1 MERLLAALGAWCV
14 LVLSSPAIAGPLT
27 PPGAPAPSMKTLD
40 QVEPS
45 TPIGPTTTPGDADAL
60 YVITQPGAYH
70 LTADL
75 AGQAAKHGVQILSA
89 DVTLDL
95 RGFTL
100 RGVSTGLDGVR
111 VGETAGPLLANIV
124 IRNGRSVGWGGSG
137 VRADRANRASLHNLF
152 SNANGAYGVIAGVG
166 ALVADC
172 VAEDNDLTNIAVAG
186 QSIVERCMAIRGGAD
201 GFTGTSTAVFRQCIA
216 FLNGADGFRPGAGAT
231 LIECA
236 TSGNLG
242 DGFDAGARSVF
253 ERCSSIFDAQRGVS
267 AGVDSSVK
275 DCLVTGAGA
284 DGVVLTDGGRVTGG
298 GVTAVGGTAIVSGAQ
313 SRVDGVTVRTAG
325 AGVSVG
331 IASRVERCLI
341 ANIGAD
347 GIRLTSHGAALG
359 NTIDSCGTSSDGAG
373 VRATDVANRI
383 EGNSATRCDYG
394 VRLDASGNVVIGN
407 SVVGATISAF
417 SAPAGNAVGPVLS
430 SATITSAPAPNANF
444 VP

>member
-1 MERLLAALGAWCV
+1 MDRLSAVRGACCALLFSAF
-14 LVLSSPAIAGPLT
+14 AIAGPLT

-45 TPIGPTTTPGDADAL
+45 TPVGPDTTPGDADAL

-70 LTADL
+70 LTGDL
-75 AGQAAKHGVQILSA
+75 AGQAAKHGIQISSA

-100 RGVSTGLDGVR
+100 RGVASGLDGVR

-137 VRADRANRASLHNLF
+137 VRADRANRASIHDLF
-152 SNANGAYGVIAGVG
+152 SVGNGAYGVIAGVG
-166 ALVADC
+166 AMVADC
-172 VAEDNDLTNIAVAG
+172 HAEDNDLTNISVAG
-186 QSIVERCMAIRGGAD
+186 QSLVERCVALRGGAD
-201 GFTGTSTAVFRQCIA
+201 GFTGASTTVFRQCVA
-216 FLNGADGFRPGAGAT
+216 FANGGDGFRPGAAAT
-231 LIECA
+231 LVDCA
-236 TSGNLG
+236 ASGNLG
-242 DGFDAGARSVF
+242 DGFDAGARSLF
-253 ERCSSIFDAQRGVS
+253 ERCSSVFDAQRGIA
-267 AGVDSSVK
+267 AGVDSSVI

-298 GVTAVGGTAIVSGAQ
+298 SVAAVSGTGVVSGAQ
-313 SRVDGVTVRTAG
+313 SRIDGVTVRTASI
-325 AGVSVG
+325 GVSVG
-331 IASRVERCLI
+331 MASRVERCLV

-347 GIRLTSHGAALG
+347 GVRLTSHGAAIG

-394 VRLDASGNVVIGN
+394 VRLDAAGNVVIGN

>member
-1 MERLLAALGAWCV
+1 MERLLAALGACCA
-14 LVLSSPAIAGPLT
+14 LILHPPATAGPLT
-27 PPGAPAPSMKTLD
+27 PPGAPAPTMKTLD

-45 TPIGPTTTPGDADAL
+45 VPIGPLTTPGDADAL

-75 AGQAAKHGVQILSA
+75 IGQAAKHGVQISSA

-100 RGVSTGLDGVR
+100 RGVATGLDGVR

-152 SNANGAYGVIAGVG
+152 SVSNGAYGVLAGVG

-172 VAEDNDLTNIAVAG
+172 TAEDNDLTNFSVAG

-201 GFTGTSTAVFRQCIA
+201 GFTGSSTTLFRQCVA
-216 FLNGADGFRPGAGAT
+216 FVNMGDGFRPGVGAT
-231 LIECA
+231 LVECVA
-236 TSGNLG
+236 SGNQG
-242 DGFDAGARSVF
+242 DGFDAGARTVF
-253 ERCSSIFDAQRGVS
+253 ERCSSIFDAQRGVN
-267 AGVDSSVK
+267 AGVDSSVI
-275 DCLVTGAGA
+275 DCAITGAGA
-284 DGVVLTDGGRVTGG
+284 DGVVLADGGRMTGG
-298 GVTAVGGTAIVSGAQ
+298 AVAAVGGTGITAGAQ
-313 SRVDGVTVRTAG
+313 ARIDGVTVRSAG
-325 AGVSVG
+325 VGVSVG
-331 IASRVERCLI
+331 AASRVERCLI

-347 GIRLTSHGAALG
+347 GVRLTSHGAAIG
-359 NTIDSCGTSSDGAG
+359 NTIDSCGTSADGAG

-394 VRLDASGNVVIGN
+394 VRLDAAGNVVIGN

-417 SAPAGNAVGPVLS
+417 SAPAGNAVGPVLT

-444 VP
+444 AP